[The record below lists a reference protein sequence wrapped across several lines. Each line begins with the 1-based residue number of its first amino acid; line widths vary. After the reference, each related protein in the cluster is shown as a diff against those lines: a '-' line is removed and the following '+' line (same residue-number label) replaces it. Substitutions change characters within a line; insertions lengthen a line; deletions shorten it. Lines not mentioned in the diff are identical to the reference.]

1 MRHLIILIF
10 TTAALA
16 ATAQGI
22 ITRPHTTRL
31 SPDIIAAR
39 VTDVAKAIGGSL
51 NASESMR
58 ILLSTPENEAEAE
71 PQPQHLTVNNADG
84 NINDHGYVDLGL
96 PSGTRWARCNVG
108 AAAPNKSGEYYA
120 WGEIY
125 DKSEYTM
132 ANSATYGQDY
142 PHEIKNLPKYD
153 AAASNW
159 GATWSLPSAEDVQ
172 ELIDNC
178 TFIIVQYKY
187 AIGYLAT
194 GPNGKSI
201 FLPAG
206 GWKTAASNPG
216 YGLTTNIWTAT
227 PDKDGAMSFA
237 IQKDENGN
245 PSPVIIQAERY
256 IGANVRPIA
265 R

>member
-1 MRHLIILIF
+1 MRLPIVIILA
-10 TTAALA
+10 TSALA

-31 SPDIIAAR
+31 SPDVIAAK
-39 VTDVAKAIGGSL
+39 VTDVAKAVGTSL

-58 ILLSTPENEAEAE
+58 IILSTPENEAQAE

-108 AAAPNKSGEYYA
+108 ASAPNKSGKYYA
-120 WGEIY
+120 WGETY
-125 DKSEYTM
+125 DKSEYTKV
-132 ANSATYGQDY
+132 NSATYGQD
-142 PHEIKNLPKYD
+142 HASEIKNSPKYD
-153 AAASNW
+153 AASSTW
-159 GATWSLPSAEDVQ
+159 GTAWCLPTAADVQ
-172 ELIDNC
+172 ELLDNC
-178 TFIIVQYKY
+178 TFMIVQYKD
-187 AIGYLAT
+187 AIGYLII

-201 FLPAG
+201 FFPAG
-206 GWKTAASNPG
+206 GWKTAKSNPG

-227 PDKDGAMSFA
+227 PDKEGAMSFA

-245 PSPVIIQAERY
+245 PSPVIIKAERY